1 MTISSRFRRMQL
13 VDQKTQQ
20 KTGHTGG
27 RHLWGGGSKN
37 R

>member
-1 MTISSRFRRMQL
+1 MQL

-27 RHLWGGGSKN
+27 RHLWGEGSKN